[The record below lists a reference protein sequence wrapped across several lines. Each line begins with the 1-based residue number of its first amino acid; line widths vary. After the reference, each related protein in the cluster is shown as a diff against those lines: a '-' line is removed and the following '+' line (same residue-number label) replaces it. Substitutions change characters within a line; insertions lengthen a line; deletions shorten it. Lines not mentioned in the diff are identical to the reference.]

1 MEQHPN
7 ARLTPRG
14 RETLVSR
21 IESGLGVAETARQ
34 MGVSRQTASKWL
46 RRSRSGEP
54 MSDRSS
60 RPRRLAGSTPR
71 EIENRVREARSSL
84 PLAPPGLAPGA
95 LCLGSG
101 GRLRSSRG
109 LGRGDAG
116 GVDLA
121 QIGELLDEGEAH
133 RVVHLDAAEHDGA
146 VACVY
151 MGCEHGRVETR
162 SDKANAR
169 EDNTRGNEPARH
181 GEVDLL
187 RTGHGTHSF
196 LRREMRGS
204 AALLALTLP
213 EGRGG
218 LPRPE
223 RREARN
229 LF

>member
-60 RPRRLAGSTPR
+60 RPRRLARSTPR

-133 RVVHLDAAEHDGA
+133 RVVHLDARRARWCCS
-146 VACVY
+146 ACRPWV
-151 MGCEHGRVETR
+151 V
-162 SDKANAR
+162 
-169 EDNTRGNEPARH
+169 NTAGSKPEAIKPMPAR
-181 GEVDLL
+181 
-187 RTGHGTHSF
+187 TTP
-196 LRREMRGS
+196 
-204 AALLALTLP
+204 AATSPPAT
-213 EGRGG
+213 
-218 LPRPE
+218 
-223 RREARN
+223 AR
-229 LF
+229 

>member
-21 IESGLGVAETARQ
+21 IESGLGGAETARQ

-60 RPRRLAGSTPR
+60 RPRRLARSTPR

-95 LCLGSG
+95 LCL
-101 GRLRSSRG
+101 
-109 LGRGDAG
+109 
-116 GVDLA
+116 
-121 QIGELLDEGEAH
+121 
-133 RVVHLDAAEHDGA
+133 
-146 VACVY
+146 
-151 MGCEHGRVETR
+151 R

-223 RREARN
+223 RREPRK

>member
-60 RPRRLAGSTPR
+60 RPRRLARSTPR
-71 EIENRVREARSSL
+71 EVEDRVREARSSL

-101 GRLRSSRG
+101 GRLRGSRG

-121 QIGELLDEGEAH
+121 DSSELLDEGEAR
-133 RVVHLDAAEHDGA
+133 RVVHLDAAEHDGV
-146 VACVY
+146 VAHVY
-151 MGCEHGRVETR
+151 LGREHGRVEAR
-162 SDKANAR
+162 GDKADAR
-169 EDNTRGNEPARH
+169 EDDARGDEPSRH

-187 RTGHGTHSF
+187 RAGHDALSF
-196 LRREMRGS
+196 LRREMSDS
-204 AALLALTLP
+204 AALLAPVLP
-213 EGRGG
+213 EGRGD

-223 RREARN
+223 RQEARN

>member
-60 RPRRLAGSTPR
+60 RPRRLARSTPR

-133 RVVHLDAAEHDGA
+133 RVVRLDAAEHDGA
-146 VACVY
+146 VAHVDLGREY
-151 MGCEHGRVETR
+151 GRVEAR
-162 SDKANAR
+162 GDKADAR
-169 EDNTRGNEPARH
+169 EDDARGNEPARY

-187 RTGHGTHSF
+187 CAGHGIRSF
-196 LRREMRGS
+196 LRREVRGS
-204 AALLALTLP
+204 AALLALALP

-223 RREARN
+223 RREARD

>member
-60 RPRRLAGSTPR
+60 RPRRLARSTPR

-84 PLAPPGLAPGA
+84 PLAPPELAPGA

-109 LGRGDAG
+109 LGRGGAG
-116 GVDLA
+116 SVDLA
-121 QIGELLDEGEAH
+121 QICELADERDALGVA
-133 RVVHLDAAEHDGA
+133 HLDAAEDDGV
-146 VACVY
+146 VAHVDLGREY
-151 MGCEHGRVETR
+151 GRVEAR
-162 SDKANAR
+162 GDKANAR
-169 EDNTRGNEPARH
+169 EDDARGNEPARH

-187 RTGHGTHSF
+187 RAGHGTRSF
-196 LRREMRGS
+196 LRREVRGS
-204 AALLALTLP
+204 VVLLALDLP
-213 EGRGG
+213 EGRGD